1 MYLEIFLIVSAIAI
15 ILLLIFCIPVL
26 IQIWRTTRDVAVT
39 LETINRDLPTIL
51 KNLEDITANISSSIA
66 AVNREVQN
74 FSGTIGRFQLVI
86 KGIVDDIQH
95 ITPLAMNSPLVQTI
109 KNVVAVVK
117 GIRVFLEV
125 LLAKEQIP
133 TTKM

>member
-95 ITPLAMNSPLVQTI
+95 ITPLAMNSPAVQTV

-133 TTKM
+133 TTKI

>member
-1 MYLEIFLIVSAIAI
+1 MNLEIFLIISAIAI
-15 ILLLIFCIPVL
+15 ILLLIFCVPVL

-39 LETINRDLPTIL
+39 LEALNHDLPMIL
-51 KNLEDITANISSSIA
+51 KNLEEITANISSSTA
-66 AVNREVQN
+66 SVNREVQN

-95 ITPLAMNSPLVQTI
+95 ITPLAMNSPVVQTI
-109 KNVVAVVK
+109 KNVVAVAK
-117 GIRVFLEV
+117 GILVFLDV

-133 TTKM
+133 TTKI